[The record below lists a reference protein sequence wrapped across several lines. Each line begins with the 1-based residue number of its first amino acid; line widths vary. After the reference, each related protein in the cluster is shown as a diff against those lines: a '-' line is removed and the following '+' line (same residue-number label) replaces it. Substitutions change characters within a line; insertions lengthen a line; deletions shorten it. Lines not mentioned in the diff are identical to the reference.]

1 VYSRLAIR
9 VRYHVTDVAI
19 RMESGGSILTH
30 AAVPLEKHPPMPR
43 KSPRQQRR
51 SAPFGKA
58 VSAEGGPQP
67 LGDEATS
74 PPRLIG
80 GELKGRRLAF
90 RPGGPTRP
98 MKDRVRETLFD
109 LLGTSIRGAIAID
122 LFAGTGALGF
132 EAISRGAIRAIF
144 AERHFPTADCLR
156 RSGRDLE
163 VDDRIEVI
171 AGDVLLWPRRLPPL
185 PQDAPWMIFVS
196 PPWSFFQT
204 RMAELTALMRA
215 LAAEAPPESRL
226 LAESD
231 DAISA
236 SDLPDRLSE
245 RESEQPWDSRRL
257 VPAILHQKRL

>member
-1 VYSRLAIR
+1 
-9 VRYHVTDVAI
+9 
-19 RMESGGSILTH
+19 
-30 AAVPLEKHPPMPR
+30 MPR
-43 KSPRQQRR
+43 KNARQHRP
-51 SAPFGKA
+51 STPVAKA
-58 VSAEGGPQP
+58 VSLAGAPRSGD
-67 LGDEATS
+67 DEATS

-132 EAISRGAIRAIF
+132 EAISRGAVLAVF

-156 RSGRDLE
+156 QSGRELQ

-171 AGDVLLWPRRLPPL
+171 AGDVLLWSRRLPPL
-185 PQDAPWMIFVS
+185 PLDGPWMIFVS
-196 PPWSFFQT
+196 PPWKFFQT
-204 RMAELTALMRA
+204 RLPELTALMRV
-215 LAAEAPPESRL
+215 LAAEAPAESRFL
-226 LAESD
+226 VESD
-231 DAISA
+231 EAISA

-245 RESEQPWDSRRL
+245 REGEQPWDSRRL
-257 VPAILHQKRL
+257 PPAILHQKRL